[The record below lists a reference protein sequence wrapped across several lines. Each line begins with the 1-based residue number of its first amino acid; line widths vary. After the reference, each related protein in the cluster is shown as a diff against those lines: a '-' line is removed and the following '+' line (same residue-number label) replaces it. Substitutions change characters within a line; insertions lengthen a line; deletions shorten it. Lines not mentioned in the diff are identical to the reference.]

1 MFKHYFEQI
10 ANVSIYPLISFGIFF
25 TFFIGLLLWV
35 IFANKNY
42 IQTMRNKPLEDGST
56 LPNLD
61 YHETN

>member
-10 ANVSIYPLISFGIFF
+10 AGVAIYPLISFGIFF
-25 TFFIGLLLWV
+25 LFFIGLLLWV

-56 LPNLD
+56 LSHFD
-61 YHETN
+61 YNETT